1 MQRKN
6 KVLEILCVGLMVFM
20 LAFIISGCGTEESR
34 VHVPS
39 DQLPEGVLEYTIP
52 AFNDEVEFAATFVSA
67 AISMRLEADRYN
79 ALVCR
84 FDTENG
90 DPDKLEKLLEKTRD
104 AYAAADTLAT
114 MALDVSVALA
124 ELEKTPGYS
133 PYKAVQGEKKTALL
147 DGLFAKAY
155 AKEPYVMRRKPAQ
168 SGGIGVGDTRM
179 IEYLSNGTWRFAG
192 ETGVRGQLWDENL
205 YNEWKKEEKQDS
217 EEEAKAREQAANE
230 RAAAKKKAEAEAA
243 AMTKKM
249 EEDARAKQ
257 AVPAPTESISTPGY
271 TYKADTDAIVAKYG
285 YNEILEIYDKFAPGQ
300 NLRGLAKYLKIEG
313 STNHEVYQRTL
324 EVYKRAK
331 QYAELRGVTV
341 TQADE
346 ANFQNNNFKAKYVT
360 VTAGKCA
367 EAYLACVDPRNVI
380 DKGNALAKMN
390 EAASYVVQTGYVL
403 ATDDE
408 NEGVKKW
415 QELAEK
421 GSLLTGSLQ
430 IGNKLVTG
438 EYLKTLKNAYDLY
451 KGSNLVDAAKKI
463 LTLKNAYDF
472 YGDTKTVYDVYQ
484 KLSEIKESNEKLQ
497 NAAKNTMTAQS
508 QTVNDDGSITVRTTT
523 TSADDPD
530 KDKKLTAVTGLTGD
544 KLAQAE
550 KEVTATPEERPV
562 EEEEKELSEGDKER
576 AELAEWLR
584 SPDFQFVVS
593 VAEEMEKPF
602 AIDKVVGTYTY
613 HTIDEGVDVNVSYT
627 VTRAGDA
634 ALNFAYHVVGYFEG
648 QSHSDSGS
656 TVCGYDEQTGAISY
670 SGEGGSGTMRF
681 VPNGG
686 SVALDTGEYIAPR
699 AN

>member
-192 ETGVRGQLWDENL
+192 ETGVRGQLWDENR

-257 AVPAPTESISTPGY
+257 AVPAW
-271 TYKADTDAIVAKYG
+271 A
-285 YNEILEIYDKFAPGQ
+285 
-300 NLRGLAKYLKIEG
+300 R
-313 STNHEVYQRTL
+313 R
-324 EVYKRAK
+324 
-331 QYAELRGVTV
+331 
-341 TQADE
+341 
-346 ANFQNNNFKAKYVT
+346 
-360 VTAGKCA
+360 
-367 EAYLACVDPRNVI
+367 CV
-380 DKGNALAKMN
+380 
-390 EAASYVVQTGYVL
+390 
-403 ATDDE
+403 
-408 NEGVKKW
+408 
-415 QELAEK
+415 
-421 GSLLTGSLQ
+421 
-430 IGNKLVTG
+430 
-438 EYLKTLKNAYDLY
+438 
-451 KGSNLVDAAKKI
+451 
-463 LTLKNAYDF
+463 
-472 YGDTKTVYDVYQ
+472 
-484 KLSEIKESNEKLQ
+484 
-497 NAAKNTMTAQS
+497 
-508 QTVNDDGSITVRTTT
+508 
-523 TSADDPD
+523 
-530 KDKKLTAVTGLTGD
+530 
-544 KLAQAE
+544 
-550 KEVTATPEERPV
+550 
-562 EEEEKELSEGDKER
+562 
-576 AELAEWLR
+576 
-584 SPDFQFVVS
+584 
-593 VAEEMEKPF
+593 
-602 AIDKVVGTYTY
+602 
-613 HTIDEGVDVNVSYT
+613 
-627 VTRAGDA
+627 
-634 ALNFAYHVVGYFEG
+634 
-648 QSHSDSGS
+648 
-656 TVCGYDEQTGAISY
+656 
-670 SGEGGSGTMRF
+670 
-681 VPNGG
+681 
-686 SVALDTGEYIAPR
+686 
-699 AN
+699 